1 MSPFTRVLPPAARR
15 LGLLALGLATL
26 LPMLAGSMANMLLP
40 ALGADFAVPFASL
53 QWVLVAY
60 LLGLTCLT
68 VVAGRLGDRFGR
80 RRLLLW
86 GMGLFVLASL
96 LCALAPTI
104 GWLLAARVLQGAG
117 AACMLVLSLAMVGQL
132 VSPARRGRGMGL
144 LGTLSACGTALGP
157 SFGGLLLDIA
167 GWQPAFLAL
176 LPIGLLALVCG
187 LFGLPRDTAYTEG
200 ERLNLASLSL
210 LLVALLCYGLA
221 LTSTAALALWL
232 GGGAAGHRLAGAQ
245 RAGCC
250 RPLLPLALLGT
261 RRLRG
266 GLVASALVAG
276 IMVLTLLIGPFYLQG
291 VFGLDPFT
299 SGLLIS
305 GGPLLA
311 ALTGLPAGWLV
322 DRVGAITVVR
332 LGLLLMSAAA
342 ALLAV
347 LSPAL
352 GPLGY
357 LLPILL
363 LTAGYALFQTA
374 NNSAVIGSS
383 GGQARGAVAGL
394 LTLARNLGQLTGRPG
409 SAPCLPVWR
418 AGAIRPSPVPASCTS
433 PCRPASPWAACCC
446 WPRSGWQEETSAVR
460 RAKRPGQAASREG
473 LKTKTPPQG
482 RRLVMR
488 FSGSLT
494 GY

>member
-1 MSPFTRVLPPAARR
+1 MSPFTHVLPPAARR

-26 LPMLAGSMANMLLP
+26 LPMLAGSMASMLLP

-187 LFGLPRDTAYTEG
+187 LFGLPRDAAYTEG

-232 GGGAAGHRLAGAQ
+232 GGGALLATAWLVRSELGA
-245 RAGCC
+245 AA
-250 RPLLPLALLGT
+250 PLLPLALLGT
-261 RRLRG
+261 RQLRG

-291 VFGLDPFT
+291 VFGLDPLT

-374 NNSAVIGSS
+374 NNSAVIGGS

-394 LTLARNLGQLTGRPG
+394 LTLARNLGQLTGAAGLGALFAGLAGGGDPAVASASELHFAMQASFALGGVLLLAALWLAGRDQCSTPG
-409 SAPCLPVWR
+409 ETTR
-418 AGAIRPSPVPASCTS
+418 AGCE
-433 PCRPASPWAACCC
+433 
-446 WPRSGWQEETSAVR
+446 SG
-460 RAKRPGQAASREG
+460 GC
-473 LKTKTPPQG
+473 
-482 RRLVMR
+482 
-488 FSGSLT
+488 
-494 GY
+494 

>member
-26 LPMLAGSMANMLLP
+26 LPMLAGSMASMLLP

-86 GMGLFVLASL
+86 GMELFVLASL
-96 LCALAPTI
+96 LCAQASTI
-104 GWLLAARVLQGAG
+104 GWLLAARVLQGVG

-157 SFGGLLLDIA
+157 SFGGLLLDVA
-167 GWQPAFLAL
+167 GWQLAFLAL

-187 LFGLPRDTAYTEG
+187 LFGLPRDAACTEG
-200 ERLNLASLSL
+200 EGLNLASLSL

-221 LTSTAALALWL
+221 LTSTGALALWL
-232 GGGAAGHRLAGAQ
+232 GGG
-245 RAGCC
+245 
-250 RPLLPLALLGT
+250 
-261 RRLRG
+261 
-266 GLVASALVAG
+266 ALVAG

-291 VFGLDPFT
+291 VFGLDPLT

-332 LGLLLMSAAA
+332 LGLLLMSGAA
-342 ALLAV
+342 ALLAA
-347 LSPAL
+347 LGPAL

-374 NNSAVIGSS
+374 NNSAVMGGS

-394 LTLARNLGQLTGRPG
+394 LTLARNLGQLTGAAG
-409 SAPCLPVWR
+409 LGALFAGLAGGGETTR
-418 AGAIRPSPVPASCTS
+418 AGCE
-433 PCRPASPWAACCC
+433 
-446 WPRSGWQEETSAVR
+446 SG
-460 RAKRPGQAASREG
+460 GC
-473 LKTKTPPQG
+473 
-482 RRLVMR
+482 
-488 FSGSLT
+488 
-494 GY
+494 